1 MSNWFECKVRY
12 DKLQENGSVKKVTEP
27 YLVDALS
34 ITEAV
39 ARITDEMAPFISGD
53 YSVSSAKSTKI
64 AEIFWDDSAYKWYLV
79 KVAFITNDEKTDS
92 EKKYVSQILVA
103 GSSFK
108 GAFDNFMENMKTTM
122 TDFEIVSIAET
133 PYMDVY
139 KVKLGN
145 LPDQAKE

>member
-1 MSNWFECKVRY
+1 MSNRFESKVRY
-12 DKLQENGSVKKVTEP
+12 DKLKENGSVKKVTEP

-64 AEIFWDDSAYKWYLV
+64 AEIFWDDSADKWYLV
-79 KVAFITNDEKTDS
+79 KVAFITIDEKTAA
-92 EKKYVSQILVA
+92 EKKSVSQILVA

>member
-64 AEIFWDDSAYKWYLV
+64 AEILWDDSADKRYLV
-79 KVAFITNDEKTDS
+79 KEAFITIDEKTAA
-92 EKKYVSQILVA
+92 EKKSVSQILVA

>member
-39 ARITDEMAPFISGD
+39 ARITEEMAPFISGD

-64 AEIFWDDSAYKWYLV
+64 AEIFWDDSADKWYLV
-79 KVAFITNDEKTDS
+79 KVAFITIDEKTAA
-92 EKKYVSQILVA
+92 EKKSVSQILVA

-108 GAFDNFMENMKTTM
+108 GAFDNFMENMKSTM
-122 TDFEIVSIAET
+122 TDFEIVSISET

-145 LPDQAKE
+145 LPEQANE